1 MLKSVFRSTTF
12 SPTSLYLRR
21 YISQSNM
28 VSQQVKDKVEKL
40 IKEKPIF
47 IASKTYCPYCQ
58 KTKQTIGSI
67 TKDAY
72 IIELDESE
80 DGAEIQEALL
90 EITGQRTVPN
100 VFIGGQHVGGNSD
113 VQALKSEDKLEDKIK
128 AAL

>member
-1 MLKSVFRSTTF
+1 
-12 SPTSLYLRR
+12 
-21 YISQSNM
+21 M

>member
-1 MLKSVFRSTTF
+1 MLRSVFRSTTF

-72 IIELDESE
+72 IIELDESA